1 MRWSEWTLI
10 LVWEAH
16 HRHQNFQNPTAN
28 CKTPSNH
35 RNGGL
40 LLHAPKP
47 QTLASRTDSRIPNPA
62 IRLHCRAPIPERSRC
77 GRRRRNQRKRCRCR
91 SNSRCITRRMSPSLA
106 SSWRSGGRWCRS
118 RTGSRR
124 TTTSPSPKPT
134 AASAPPRSQSGPSR
148 TSRTSSNYI
157 LFWNPFHENPRPSPP
172 SLSHGIEM
180 PHLKLPCDGFCFVPS
195 GCLVLARTFHL
206 ELTLQRKLWLKA
218 LFCLLLMVEYIK
230 TNELVCDLPCRHVH
244 FANWYLGV
252 HPRLLK
258 AVYC

>member
-77 GRRRRNQRKRCRCR
+77 GRRRRNQRKCSRCR

-157 LFWNPFHENPRPSPP
+157 LFWNPFHEKPRPPPP
-172 SLSHGIEM
+172 SLSLSWYWNAPVEATVWW
-180 PHLKLPCDGFCFVPS
+180 F
-195 GCLVLARTFHL
+195 R
-206 ELTLQRKLWLKA
+206 
-218 LFCLLLMVEYIK
+218 FCLLLMVEYPK
-230 TNELVCDLPCRHVH
+230 TNELVCNFLCRHVH
-244 FANWYLGV
+244 FTNWYSRYIRSSN
-252 HPRLLK
+252 RLNSCILLDMRI
-258 AVYC
+258 CL

>member
-1 MRWSEWTLI
+1 MNFFLLFLIKRGWGGSYWWVGFEHWAWSVSPTRPGLRCVGVNELWSLSEK
-10 LVWEAH
+10 LVIVIKTSKT
-16 HRHQNFQNPTAN
+16 RPQTAN
-28 CKTPSNH
+28 PLESP

-40 LLHAPKP
+40 FLLPAPRP

-62 IRLHCRAPIPERSRC
+62 ICLHRRAPIPVRSRC
-77 GRRRRNQRKRCRCR
+77 GRRRRNQRKRSRCR

-157 LFWNPFHENPRPSPP
+157 LFWNPFHENPRLPPP
-172 SLSHGIEM
+172 SLSLM
-180 PHLKLPCDGFCFVPS
+180 VLKCPSWSYRLMVFVS
-195 GCLVLARTFHL
+195 CQAD
-206 ELTLQRKLWLKA
+206 A
-218 LFCLLLMVEYIK
+218 LFWRGRFI
-230 TNELVCDLPCRHVH
+230 
-244 FANWYLGV
+244 
-252 HPRLLK
+252 
-258 AVYC
+258 